1 MELPVQLQV
10 PEEELLEFPEID
22 SSAGEAALSA
32 EASDHTAFKP
42 EKLQY
47 RQPVASP
54 QTPIGRRPVSY
65 GRRPVA
71 YGRRPV
77 VYGR

>member
-1 MELPVQLQV
+1 MELLIQLQV

-32 EASDHTAFKP
+32 EASDHHTAFKP

-47 RQPVASP
+47 R
-54 QTPIGRRPVSY
+54 
-65 GRRPVA
+65 
-71 YGRRPV
+71 
-77 VYGR
+77 

>member
-1 MELPVQLQV
+1 MELPIQLQV

-32 EASDHTAFKP
+32 EASDHHTAFKP

-47 RQPVASP
+47 RQPVTSP
-54 QTPIGRRPVSY
+54 QTPIGRQLVAY
-65 GRRPVA
+65 GRQPVA
-71 YGRRPV
+71 YGR
-77 VYGR
+77 

>member
-1 MELPVQLQV
+1 MELPIQLQV

-22 SSAGEAALSA
+22 SSAGEAALSV

-47 RQPVASP
+47 R
-54 QTPIGRRPVSY
+54 
-65 GRRPVA
+65 
-71 YGRRPV
+71 
-77 VYGR
+77 